1 MRLYLVRHGEA
12 ISDADDD
19 KRPLSETG
27 IEEVKKVT
35 RFLQESC
42 AEVDVIYHSTKLRA
56 RQTADILHAGLQV
69 KKPLMEK
76 VGMAPNDAVRHLAN
90 FVDGQKG
97 GVMLVG
103 HMPFMGALVSLLV
116 TGEENKN
123 LVRFPTGGVTIL
135 KREDGAW
142 SISSVINP
150 AVLP

>member
-12 ISDADDD
+12 ISDEIDD
-19 KRPLSETG
+19 KRPLSERG

-42 AEVDVIYHSTKLRA
+42 AEVDAIYHSTKLRA
-56 RQTADILHAGLQV
+56 RQTAEILREGLQFKKSLIEKAGLT
-69 KKPLMEK
+69 
-76 VGMAPNDAVRHLAN
+76 PNDPVRFIAN
-90 FVDGQKG
+90 FVDEQKG
-97 GVMLVG
+97 EVMIVG

-116 TGEENKN
+116 TGEDNKN

-150 AVLP
+150 AVLS